1 MKHLDWVSFDCDD
14 GAASPLSGPTK
25 LVKIVEESPPTSLD
39 LNCEEATPREKWR
52 PPSLLSSSL
61 LSKTPTEGDESLKTD
76 VHSVTLN
83 LPMKWCRWRQE
94 RGTAHTVESGHSQ
107 RDRQLWRFGRAQDRH
122 RGGRLGAD
130 AAQRDSQEAV
140 SRPSRSGNSRQVRF
154 LALQRWRSNRGGNKN
169 SIEETLARDEARSG
183 QSGPFSLSADRSHL
197 ERRPASSL
205 NLGALCSAFSPC
217 PCYPPSLCFVI
228 FIFFALAAYVAL
240 FCRRGKAGRFPL
252 GRPFWYLLTRRRRAR
267 ERIEFD
273 FDPNTPSTTV
283 SAPASRN
290 QNFFFFP
297 RFKVPYLVIE
307 FLFHPFD
314 PVPVLVLSPI
324 LPFQYN
330 FKPTGKPCFT
340 HCRKKT
346 GTNPSWDTPKCFF
359 VIELFLLGSL
369 WHISGL
375 LTNEG
380 LYFSRQRPLSKLV
393 CDIGAKK
400 KQKQNIRPNWLPSR
414 D

>member
-228 FIFFALAAYVAL
+228 FIFFCPGRV
-240 FCRRGKAGRFPL
+240 RGAVLSAWQGWPVPSGPAILVFIDETEASERENRIRFRSQHSVHHSQCP
-252 GRPFWYLLTRRRRAR
+252 GIAQ
-267 ERIEFD
+267 
-273 FDPNTPSTTV
+273 SK
-283 SAPASRN
+283 
-290 QNFFFFP
+290 FFFLPSFQSSLLGDWIS
-297 RFKVPYLVIE
+297 VPSIW
-307 FLFHPFD
+307 
-314 PVPVLVLSPI
+314 SRSC
-324 LPFQYN
+324 
-330 FKPTGKPCFT
+330 PCSFT
-340 HCRKKT
+340 H
-346 GTNPSWDTPKCFF
+346 S
-359 VIELFLLGSL
+359 S
-369 WHISGL
+369 ISIQL
-375 LTNEG
+375 
-380 LYFSRQRPLSKLV
+380 
-393 CDIGAKK
+393 
-400 KQKQNIRPNWLPSR
+400 
-414 D
+414 